1 MNNNKPIAELL
12 IKHGANVNF
21 SSKNNW
27 DNRPILFFVKDKEM
41 MALMLSHG
49 ADTKAID
56 DHGKDVFYYL
66 QENEDLIEMLE
77 NLSK

>member
-1 MNNNKPIAELL
+1 
-12 IKHGANVNF
+12 
-21 SSKNNW
+21 
-27 DNRPILFFVKDKEM
+27 